1 MLYWQIFDQSLLE
14 IDFVEITLV
23 IFKQTKNLK
32 KKKKSH
38 VKFLIMSNWKCLN
51 KFKIFLNRATTE
63 IEKVRVNIL
72 KENFTLIHEI

>member
-1 MLYWQIFDQSLLE
+1 
-14 IDFVEITLV
+14 
-23 IFKQTKNLK
+23 
-32 KKKKSH
+32 
-38 VKFLIMSNWKCLN
+38 MSNWKCLN